1 MVVLRQSIRD
11 YVTFADKHIIKMIM
25 SKFEVLSNNRI
36 QEELSYL
43 SDIFDT
49 VMNNKFKES
58 KMKIL
63 TFDIQKGAIVAAQ
76 LLLVVY
82 V

>member
-1 MVVLRQSIRD
+1 MVLLRQSIRD
-11 YVTFADKHIIKMIM
+11 YFTFADKHLVKMIM
-25 SKFEVLSNNRI
+25 SKFEVLANNRI
-36 QEELSYL
+36 QKELTYL
-43 SDIFDT
+43 SGIFDT
-49 VMNNKFKES
+49 IMDNKFKES

-76 LLLVVY
+76 LFLVVY